1 MCETLVNI
9 RKNILVKR
17 IQNELQHIEQ
27 KSDRAM
33 ELIYLLNRINNEN
46 PIYVQSKITKN
57 NLVVPKETK
66 KETKKETNKETKKET
81 NKETNKETKKE
92 TVKICLDQEL
102 EQELEHSIKQF
113 IINNKHNGI
122 TIDKV
127 LEAMK
132 KNKVIINKNDNGD
145 IISMIYRNTI
155 YGLNGAKSKQ

>member
-27 KSDRAM
+27 KSDRAT

-57 NLVVPKETK
+57 NLVVPKENK
-66 KETKKETNKETKKET
+66 KETKKET

-92 TVKICLDQEL
+92 TKDESVKICLDQEL

>member
-27 KSDRAM
+27 KSDRAT

-66 KETKKETNKETKKET
+66 KETKKETNKENKKET
-81 NKETNKETKKE
+81 NKETTKES
-92 TVKICLDQEL
+92 VKICLDQEL
-102 EQELEHSIKQF
+102 EQSIKQF